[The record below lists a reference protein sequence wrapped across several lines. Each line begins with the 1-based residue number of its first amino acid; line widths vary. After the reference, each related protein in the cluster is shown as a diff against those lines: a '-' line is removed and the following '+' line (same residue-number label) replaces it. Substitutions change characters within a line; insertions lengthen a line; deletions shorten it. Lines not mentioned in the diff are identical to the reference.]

1 MVPTTIPH
9 VPGAVTMATRMLG
22 APSDYPAALQ
32 RIFELFVTNPA
43 MQIKPGWQDTA
54 MSWFVAILGVALGAA
69 VLLLVVQW
77 LRIRDKRGIPE
88 RVNAVKR
95 QTKFICLFGVVPLAL
110 TLFALRFASDDY
122 SFFINVPGLLNG
134 IAVCL
139 VLYVLSV
146 LAGHF
151 AVLRFAK

>member
-54 MSWFVAILGVALGAA
+54 MSWFVAILGVAIGAA

-77 LRIRDKRGIPE
+77 LRIRDKKGIPE

-110 TLFALRFASDDY
+110 VLFALRFASDDY
-122 SFFINVPGLLNG
+122 SFFINIPGLLNS

-146 LAGHF
+146 LAGQF
-151 AVLRFAK
+151 AVLRVAK